1 MLIIVSMFLL
11 MIFRKGCGGSG
22 VFSGVVVVSVPVL
35 VVVVVLVVAVVAGG
49 SSSRLFH
56 FGFFLVEPFP
66 ILHLRRTQLC

>member
-22 VFSGVVVVSVPVL
+22 VFSGVVVVVSVP
-35 VVVVVLVVAVVAGG
+35 VVVVLVVALG

>member
-22 VFSGVVVVSVPVL
+22 VFSGVVVVSVPVV
-35 VVVVVLVVAVVAGG
+35 VVVVVLVVAGG

>member
-22 VFSGVVVVSVPVL
+22 VFSGVVVFSVS
-35 VVVVVLVVAVVAGG
+35 VVVVVVVAGG

>member
-22 VFSGVVVVSVPVL
+22 VFSGVVVVSVPVVVGL
-35 VVVVVLVVAVVAGG
+35 VVVVVAGG

>member
-35 VVVVVLVVAVVAGG
+35 VVLVVAVVAGG

>member
-35 VVVVVLVVAVVAGG
+35 VVLVVAGG

>member
-22 VFSGVVVVSVPVL
+22 VFSGVVVVSVPV
-35 VVVVVLVVAVVAGG
+35 VVVVVVAGG

>member
-11 MIFRKGCGGSG
+11 MIFRKGCGGAG

-35 VVVVVLVVAVVAGG
+35 VVVVVAGG

>member
-22 VFSGVVVVSVPVL
+22 VFSGVVVVSVPV
-35 VVVVVLVVAVVAGG
+35 VVVVVVVAVAGG

>member
-35 VVVVVLVVAVVAGG
+35 VVVVVAGG

>member
-1 MLIIVSMFLL
+1 M
-11 MIFRKGCGGSG
+11 
-22 VFSGVVVVSVPVL
+22 VVMEHKRCWLGL
-35 VVVVVLVVAVVAGG
+35 VVVVVAGG